1 MMIDFTLIPITEDL
15 CFVITCAI
23 RYCIGRKTYA
33 PHKVIKFVTPLLP
46 YLDDVSL
53 VCIERDLTNPVTYGG
68 FGDPNIDDPAW
79 MSFKQAVGDEINKR
93 RKERKNDGNL

>member
-1 MMIDFTLIPITEDL
+1 MIDFALIPITEDL

-23 RYCIGRKTYA
+23 RYCLGRKTYA

-68 FGDPNIDDPAW
+68 FGDPNIDEPAW

>member
-1 MMIDFTLIPITEDL
+1 MSDLCQIPITEDL

-23 RYCIGRKTYA
+23 RYCLGRKTYA

-53 VCIERDLTNPVTYGG
+53 DCIMRDLSNPVTYGG
-68 FGDPNIDDPAW
+68 FGDPHIDEPAW
-79 MSFKQAVGDEINKR
+79 MSFKQEVGAEIQKR
-93 RKERKNDGNL
+93 RKERETDGNQ